1 MWNKFQP
8 GPLLDQRAGQAGSM
22 NCDCNQVHG
31 HKSNFIMN
39 EMRKAGAHPASC
51 SWSQIKF
58 IHKIIMNEM
67 RKTGALLTLPPGRS
81 LRRQA
86 ALESRAALPSAL

>member
-1 MWNKFQP
+1 MDGGKRSPENQISEIDGSQESEGTIMWNKFQP

-39 EMRKAGAHPASC
+39 EMRNTGAH
-51 SWSQIKF
+51 
-58 IHKIIMNEM
+58 
-67 RKTGALLTLPPGRS
+67 LPPVHGHKSNSYTR
-81 LRRQA
+81 
-86 ALESRAALPSAL
+86 